1 MNSIRADA
9 LSFFSLNPSRQV
21 AASRKSRKFEAQDF
35 GSAQEFGGVGRVALV
50 VVAL

>member
-21 AASRKSRKFEAQDF
+21 AARKFEAQDF